1 MNKKRILIIDDH
13 EMIIAGLKNLI
24 KNYPKFDIIDG
35 CVDTSNITETIK
47 EVKPDIIIID
57 ISMPHLDGMKLIPF
71 IKRRYPKTKVLVYTM
86 HKENWIIQKLV
97 KRKIDSY
104 INKTQSSEEII
115 RAIYELSDDKTYF
128 PDEITKLMLKD
139 EHELEEEKTAQPNL
153 TRREKQILDL
163 ILNEENSKSIAEI
176 LNLSVNTVETHR
188 KNLIAKFQVKNTA
201 GLVKQ
206 AFVKGFV

>member
-1 MNKKRILIIDDH
+1 
-13 EMIIAGLKNLI
+13 
-24 KNYPKFDIIDG
+24 
-35 CVDTSNITETIK
+35 
-47 EVKPDIIIID
+47 
-57 ISMPHLDGMKLIPF
+57 
-71 IKRRYPKTKVLVYTM
+71 M